1 MLNTELELSSIA
13 HLIFYLNLR
22 TRTEL
27 TILICARK
35 MLQTGTSVHM
45 MLMNDLEAMLQ
56 TVDERMRTQLMLHSR
71 LKMLMIRD
79 DAMKDMINL

>member
-1 MLNTELELSSIA
+1 
-13 HLIFYLNLR
+13 
-22 TRTEL
+22 
-27 TILICARK
+27 
-35 MLQTGTSVHM
+35 M